1 MARVLA
7 LAASRPLPDA
17 AELLRQLLVIG
28 CAAALIAAGQSLP
41 ALGL

>member
-7 LAASRPLPDA
+7 LAAARPLPDA
-17 AELLRQLLVIG
+17 AELLRQFLVIG
-28 CAAALIAAGQSLP
+28 CAAALIAAGQFVP